1 MTSTRSFI
9 MRHPVLAYFAVAFVI
24 SWGGVLMLGIP
35 YGMPATPSQSAKVWP
50 IVFMPYFLGPVIAS
64 LLMTGLVSGRA
75 GFRVLG
81 TRLLRW
87 RVGIRWVAIALLT
100 APLLV
105 GLVALLLSSV
115 SREFLPVVVT
125 AKDKLGVVVRGISIG
140 LIFGGFLEELGWTGF
155 AVPRL
160 RQAYRI
166 FAVGL
171 IVGLLHGLWHLLPTY
186 WATGDASGA
195 LSLTDFIPPLFFY
208 AGVLP
213 AYRILMV
220 WVYDHT
226 ESLLVCILMHASL
239 TASAPW
245 ILLPAAAGASL
256 VIYYLILT
264 IMMWAVVGLAV
275 RFNRERFES
284 KVSQTR

>member
-1 MTSTRSFI
+1 VTSTKSFI
-9 MRHPVLAYFAVAFVI
+9 TRHPVLTYFAMTFVI
-24 SWGGVLMLGIP
+24 SWGGVLILGSP
-35 YGMPATPSQSAKVWP
+35 YGMPATPDQSAKVWP

-64 LLMTGLVSGRA
+64 LLMTGLVYGRA
-75 GFRVLG
+75 GFRALG
-81 TRLLRW
+81 ARLLKW
-87 RVGIRWVAIALLT
+87 RVGIRWFAVALLT
-100 APLLV
+100 APFLV
-105 GLVALLLSSV
+105 GILSFLLSLV

-125 AKDKLGVVVRGISIG
+125 AEDKVGVVVRGIMVG

-160 RQAYRI
+160 RRPYSI
-166 FAVGL
+166 FATGL

-186 WATGDASGA
+186 WATGDPSGT
-195 LSLTDFIPPLFFY
+195 LSLTNFIPPLFFY

-220 WVYDHT
+220 WVYDRT
-226 ESLLVCILMHASL
+226 ESLLACILMHASL

-245 ILLPAAAGASL
+245 ILLPAAAGTSL

-264 IMMWAVVGLAV
+264 VAMWAVVGLV
-275 RFNRERFES
+275 VVFNREHFERLG
-284 KVSQTR
+284 QTR

>member
-1 MTSTRSFI
+1 MMSIKSFI
-9 MRHPVLAYFAVAFVI
+9 IRHPVLTYFAITFVI
-24 SWGGVLMLGIP
+24 SWGGVLILGAP
-35 YGMPATPSQSAKVWP
+35 YGMPATPDQSAKVWP

-75 GFRVLG
+75 GFRALG
-81 TRLLRW
+81 VRLLKW
-87 RVGIRWVAIALLT
+87 RVGIRWFAVALLT
-100 APLLV
+100 APFLV
-105 GLVALLLSSV
+105 GLLAFLLSLV

-125 AKDKLGVVVRGISIG
+125 AEDKVGVVVRGIMVG

-160 RQAYRI
+160 RQAYSI

-171 IVGLLHGLWHLLPTY
+171 TVGFLHGLWHLLPTY

-220 WVYDHT
+220 WVYDRT

-245 ILLPAAAGASL
+245 ILLPAATGRSL

-264 IMMWAVVGLAV
+264 VVMWAVVGLAV
-275 RFNRERFES
+275 LSNRGHFKGR
-284 KVSQTR
+284 VGRTR

>member
-1 MTSTRSFI
+1 MTGIKSFI
-9 MRHPVLAYFAVAFVI
+9 IRHPVLTYFAITFII
-24 SWGGVLMLGIP
+24 SWGGVLILGTP
-35 YGMPATPSQSAKVWP
+35 YGMPATPDQSAKVWP

-64 LLMTGLVSGRA
+64 LLMTGLGSGRA
-75 GFRVLG
+75 GFRALG
-81 TRLLRW
+81 ARLLKW
-87 RVGIRWVAIALLT
+87 RIGIRWFAVALLT

-105 GLVALLLSSV
+105 GLLAFLLSLV
-115 SREFLPVVVT
+115 SREFLPVVAT
-125 AKDKLGVVVRGISIG
+125 AEDKVGVVVRGIMVG

-160 RQAYRI
+160 RQAYSI

-171 IVGLLHGLWHLLPTY
+171 IVGLLHGLWHFLPTY

-195 LSLTDFIPPLFFY
+195 LSLNDFIPPLFFY

-220 WVYDHT
+220 WVYDRT

-245 ILLPAAAGASL
+245 ILLPAATGTSL

-264 IMMWAVVGLAV
+264 VMMWAVVGLVV
-275 RFNRERFES
+275 RSNRKHFES
-284 KVSQTR
+284 RVSQTH